1 MIDLHCH
8 PLAGIDDGPPT
19 MDDALALVAAAH
31 AAGTGT
37 VVATPHVSLEYP
49 NRADDDR
56 APRRRAQPSGCA
68 RAGVAIEV
76 LTGAEIAMTVLSD
89 IAPRGALAADARG
102 RALAARSSRRS
113 CRCSAA
119 STRSSQR
126 SSAAGF
132 GVVLA
137 HPERCRAF
145 HRDRAMLER
154 LVRSGV
160 LVSITAGSLDGRFGG
175 TVRRFS
181 SDLVRDGLVHNVA
194 SDAHDVAGRP
204 PSIAG
209 ELERAGLGVVERL
222 AHAGGPRG
230 DRARPRDPAAAR
242 RADPGGHRLTLV
254 PAAAARR

>member
-8 PLAGIDDGPPT
+8 PLAGIDDGPRT
-19 MDDALALVAAAH
+19 LDDALALAAAAH

-37 VVATPHVSLEYP
+37 IVATPHVSLEYP
-49 NRADDDR
+49 NRADTIARLVGELNQLLR
-56 APRRRAQPSGCA
+56 AEGIAL
-68 RAGVAIEV
+68 VV
-76 LTGAEIAMTVLSD
+76 LTGAEVAMTVLSD
-89 IAPRGALAADARG
+89 IAPEELSRLTLAGG
-102 RALAARSSRRS
+102 RWLLIEPPFVPVLSGVEEIVATLQGR
-113 CRCSAA
+113 
-119 STRSSQR
+119 
-126 SSAAGF
+126 GF

-181 SDLVRDGLVHNVA
+181 RELVRDGLVHNVA

-209 ELERAGLGVVERL
+209 ELERAGLGGLGDWLTQAVPEAIVRGSAIPPRPDAEL
-222 AHAGGPRG
+222 PADAGSRWSLWPRRG
-230 DRARPRDPAAAR
+230 
-242 RADPGGHRLTLV
+242 V
-254 PAAAARR
+254 